1 MTQLSMTQAPP
12 DQTTNNP
19 EPRLLL
25 HVLSKNANETWMSIN
40 LTKQKGGEERTKPK
54 LKEQPP

>member
-1 MTQLSMTQAPP
+1 MHVTDTLLSMAQTLP

-25 HVLSKNANETWMSIN
+25 HVLSKTDNKTWISIN
-40 LTKQKGGEERTKPK
+40 LTKQGEK
-54 LKEQPP
+54 KEQNKN